1 MKISDI
7 NNLSDMIYIQT
18 FENIFEKTLTITQKS
33 TKLRPFKNKKHMI
46 DIFLSI
52 FDSLDINNKLQ
63 VINNHPDLG
72 DKLKINKGLTK
83 LSQEEQSLSGL
94 NNCTEQEFEMFN
106 DLNSSFKLKFNI
118 PFIYAV
124 RGKNKSDIINE
135 FNLRL
140 NNSNLDSEIEISIK
154 QVKKIALLRLEELI
168 DD

>member
-18 FENIFEKTLTITQKS
+18 FENIFEKTVSITQKS

-46 DIFLSI
+46 NIFLSI

-63 VINNHPDLG
+63 VIYNHPDLG

-168 DD
+168 ND

>member
-1 MKISDI
+1 MNISDV
-7 NNLSDMIYIQT
+7 NNLSDIDYIQT
-18 FENIFEKTLTITQKS
+18 FNNIFEKTTKITLKS
-33 TKLRPFKNKKHMI
+33 KKFRPFKNKKHMI

-106 DLNSSFKLKFNI
+106 NLNFSFKLKFNI

-135 FNLRL
+135 FQTRL
-140 NNSNLDSEIEISIK
+140 DNSDLNSEIDISIQ
-154 QVKKIALLRLEELI
+154 QVKRIALLRLEELI
-168 DD
+168 DG